1 MGWAKG
7 PVPASREDRAPHPYA
22 SEASKRAAHANV
34 IDGGPAQAEGGE

>member
-1 MGWAKG
+1 LGERPG
-7 PVPASREDRAPHPYA
+7 PRVARGPGSPPYA